1 MNINRF
7 STVGYFIKHY
17 FNWSM
22 DASDL
27 ENLIEHFFEMENQE
41 TINDFRNEVKILYLL
56 NDTDI
61 IREVFYKLGNRGI
74 KTKEA
79 ISIIKNLYKTTENN
93 SK

>member
-1 MNINRF
+1 
-7 STVGYFIKHY
+7 
-17 FNWSM
+17 M